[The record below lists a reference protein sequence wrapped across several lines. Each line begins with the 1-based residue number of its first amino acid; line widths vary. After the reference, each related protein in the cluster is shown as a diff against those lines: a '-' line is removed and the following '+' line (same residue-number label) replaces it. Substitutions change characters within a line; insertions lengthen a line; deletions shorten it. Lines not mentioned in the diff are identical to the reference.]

1 MLPKT
6 ATARNMFAIVA
17 AGVATTV
24 ATAGVLLWLS
34 YRAVEERSISEMMN
48 AAEASAGKVETYFA
62 KVKALSWNMR
72 STLYAVK
79 ATGTPSRE
87 TMNSIFDRLMAD
99 NPYALGVSTGWE
111 ANAFDG
117 KDEEYRNKPG
127 HDATGRYIPY
137 FVRNDGKVGMEAL
150 VDYDK
155 PGPGDYY
162 QVPKA
167 TGKDFLTEP
176 YSYVIGGKNVLM
188 TSFMVP
194 LLFDGEFKGETGVD
208 IALDSLAADM
218 ARLKPLGEGYVALLS
233 QGGSI
238 ISHPDQA
245 ALGKTLGDSGLDA
258 EVWKALLANPE
269 KAMEIKDVGGVSSI
283 AVAVPVPLVPG
294 TTWFTVVSV
303 PKSVLFS
310 HLSALALTSTVV
322 IAIAA
327 GLMVAIGWLLAA
339 RFRKRLDKVI
349 VATSEIAAGR
359 TDVDLSES
367 GRQDEIGEMARS
379 LAVLRDATLAKIRL
393 EGEAEQNRAL
403 SEDERRQRA
412 EEAAE
417 RERQTRMAVE
427 ALAEGLQKL
436 ADGDMTHRIEQAF
449 AGSLDQV
456 RHDFNISVEKLQSAL
471 RSVGSNANAIQAGSA
486 EIRTASDDLAKR
498 TEQQAASVEETAA
511 ALEEITTSLKDATR
525 RAEDAGHLVERTR
538 ASAEK
543 SGDVVRRAVGA
554 MSGIEASSREIS
566 NIIGV
571 IDEIAFQTNLLA
583 LNAGVE
589 AARAGEAGKGFAV
602 VAQEVREL
610 AQRSANAAK
619 EIKALITKS
628 GEQVNLGVALV
639 GETGSALSEIVDQVQ
654 EIDQN
659 VAAIVRSA
667 REQSTGL
674 NEISSA
680 VNSIDQGTQKN
691 AAMVEE
697 QTAAS
702 HALATEASALN
713 TLLAQFRLGMG
724 ATDARPAVASSAEH
738 RPVASGARALGS
750 KLARAF
756 GGGVQPAAAG
766 VAAQDWEEF

>member
-6 ATARNMFAIVA
+6 ATARNMLAIVA

-24 ATAGVLLWLS
+24 ATAGVLVWLS
-34 YRAVEERSISEMMN
+34 YRAVEERSISEMVN

-62 KVKALSWNMR
+62 QVKALSWNMR
-72 STLYAVK
+72 STLYAMK
-79 ATGTPSRE
+79 ATGAPSRE
-87 TMNSIFDRLMAD
+87 TMNLVFERLMAD
-99 NPYALGVSTGWE
+99 NAFALGVSTGWE
-111 ANAFDG
+111 PNAFDG
-117 KDEEYRNKPG
+117 KDDAYKGKPG
-127 HDATGRYIPY
+127 HDATGRYVPY
-137 FVRNDGKVGMEAL
+137 FARSEGKVGLEAL

-155 PGPGDYY
+155 PGAGDYY

-176 YSYVIGGKNVLM
+176 YSYAVGGKNVLM

-194 LLFDGEFKGETGVD
+194 LLFDGKFLGETGVD
-208 IALDSLAADM
+208 IALDALAGDVM
-218 ARLKPLGEGYVALLS
+218 QLKPLGAGYVALLS
-233 QGGSI
+233 QNGGI
-238 ISHPDQA
+238 VSHPDA
-245 ALGKTLGDSGLDA
+245 TLLGKSLADSGLDTGA
-258 EVWKALLANPE
+258 WQDLIANPRAV
-269 KAMEIKDVGGVSSI
+269 KEITDPAGVALE
-283 AVAVPVPLVPG
+283 AVAVPIPLTPD
-294 TTWFTVVSV
+294 TTWFAVVVV
-303 PKSVLFS
+303 PKSVLFAS
-310 HLSALALTSTVV
+310 VSSLATTSIVV

-327 GLMVAIGWLLAA
+327 GFMAAIGWALAA
-339 RFRKRLDKVI
+339 RFRKRLAKVI
-349 VATSEIAAGR
+349 NATSAIATGR
-359 TDVDLSES
+359 MDADLSES
-367 GRQDEIGEMARS
+367 TRQDEIGEMARS
-379 LAVLRDATLAKIRL
+379 LAVLRDAALAKVRL
-393 EGEAEQNRAL
+393 EGEAEQSRAL
-403 SEDERRQRA
+403 SEEERRQRA

-417 RERQTRMAVE
+417 RERQTRVAVE
-427 ALAEGLQKL
+427 ALADGLQKL
-436 ADGDMTHRIEQAF
+436 ADGDMTYRIEKSF

-456 RHDFNISVEKLQSAL
+456 RHDFNASVEKLQAVL
-471 RSVGSNANAIQAGSA
+471 RSVGGNANAIQAGSA
-486 EIRTASDDLAKR
+486 EIRTASNDLAQR

-511 ALEEITTSLKDATR
+511 ALEQITTSLKDATK
-525 RAEDAGHLVERTR
+525 RAEDAGQLVERTR
-538 ASAEK
+538 IGAEK

-554 MSGIEASSREIS
+554 MSGIETSSREIS

-639 GETGSALSEIVDQVQ
+639 GETGSALAQIVNQVQ
-654 EIDQN
+654 EIDEN

-674 NEISSA
+674 HEINAA

-702 HALATEASALN
+702 HALASEAAALN
-713 TLLAQFRLGMG
+713 ELVAQFRLGTG
-724 ATDARPAVASSAEH
+724 GGIAARPTIASAGEH
-738 RPVASGARALGS
+738 RPVASGARALGN
-750 KLARAF
+750 KLVAAM
-756 GGGVQPAAAG
+756 GGGQA
-766 VAAQDWEEF
+766 AAQDWEEF

>member
-34 YRAVEERSISEMMN
+34 YNAVQERSVSEMVN
-48 AAEASAGKVETYFA
+48 AAEASAGEVETTFA
-62 KVKALSWNMR
+62 GVKALSWNMR
-72 STLYAVK
+72 SVLFAMKQDEV
-79 ATGTPSRE
+79 PSRE
-87 TMNSIFDRLMAD
+87 KFDAMMSRLLTE
-99 NPYALGVSTGWE
+99 NPIAVGVYTAWE
-111 ANAFDG
+111 PNAFDG
-117 KDEEYRNKPG
+117 KDADYIGKPG
-127 HDATGRYIPY
+127 HDATGRYVPY
-137 FVRNDGKVGMEAL
+137 TIRANGGTTIEAL

-162 QVPKA
+162 QVPKN
-167 TGKDFLTEP
+167 TGKDFLAEP
-176 YSYVIGGKNVLM
+176 YLYSVGGKETML
-188 TSFMVP
+188 TSFVVP
-194 LLFDGEFKGETGVD
+194 LMFDGAFKGMAGTD
-208 IALDSLAADM
+208 IALDALAADI
-218 ARLKPLGEGYVALLS
+218 AKLKPLGEGYVALFS
-233 QGGSI
+233 GGGSVV
-238 ISHPDQA
+238 SHPDKA
-245 ALGKTLGDSGLDA
+245 ALGKALKDSGLDA
-258 EVWKALLANPE
+258 TAWQQLLDNPGKAFEMTDASGIA
-269 KAMEIKDVGGVSSI
+269 AM
-283 AVAVPVPLVPG
+283 AVAVPVNITAG
-294 TTWFTVVSV
+294 SAWFAVVSV
-303 PKSVLFS
+303 PKSVLFAS
-310 HLSALALTSTVV
+310 LTTLAITSIIV
-322 IAIAA
+322 IAIAT
-327 GLMVAIGWLLAA
+327 GLMIVVGWLLAT
-339 RFRKRLDKVI
+339 RFRKRLATVI
-349 VATSEIAAGR
+349 SATSEIASGC

-367 GRQDEIGEMARS
+367 ERRDEIGEMARS

-393 EGEAEQNRAL
+393 EGEAELNRAQ

-412 EEAAE
+412 EQAAE
-417 RERQTRMAVE
+417 QERQTRLAVE
-427 ALAEGLQKL
+427 ALADGLQKM
-436 ADGDMTHRIEQAF
+436 ADGDMTHRIDNAF

-456 RHDFNISVEKLQSAL
+456 RHDFNASVEKLQSAL
-471 RSVGSNANAIQAGSA
+471 RSVGGNANAIQAGSA
-486 EIRTASDDLAKR
+486 EIRSASDDLAKR

-525 RAEDAGHLVERTR
+525 RAEDAGQLVERTR
-538 ASAEK
+538 AGAEK
-543 SGDVVRRAVGA
+543 SGEVVRRAVSA
-554 MSGIEASSREIS
+554 MSGIENSSREIS

-628 GEQVNLGVALV
+628 GEQVHLGVALV

-654 EIDQN
+654 EIDIN

-674 NEISSA
+674 NEISAA

-702 HALATEASALN
+702 HALASEATALDA
-713 TLLAQFRLGMG
+713 LIAQFRLGMEG
-724 ATDARPAVASSAEH
+724 AVSRPVSASSVEH
-738 RPVASGARALGS
+738 RPVTSGARALGN
-750 KLARAF
+750 KLTRAF
-756 GGGVQPAAAG
+756 GGGQAAASA
-766 VAAQDWEEF
+766 AAQDWEEF

>member
-34 YRAVEERSISEMMN
+34 YRAVEERSISEMVN

-62 KVKALSWNMR
+62 QVKALSWNMR
-72 STLYAVK
+72 STLYAMK
-79 ATGTPSRE
+79 ASGAPSRE
-87 TMNSIFDRLMAD
+87 TMNGVFDRLMAD
-99 NPYALGVSTGWE
+99 NPFALGVSTGWE
-111 ANAFDG
+111 PNAFDG
-117 KDEEYRNKPG
+117 KDEEYKNQPG

-137 FVRNDGKVGMEAL
+137 FVRSEGKVGMEAL

-155 PGPGDYY
+155 PGAGDYY

-194 LLFDGEFKGETGVD
+194 LLFDGKFEGETGVD
-208 IALDSLAADM
+208 IALDALAADM
-218 ARLKPLGEGYVALLS
+218 AQLKPLGEGYVALLS

-245 ALGKTLGDSGLDA
+245 ALGKALADSGLDVA
-258 EVWKALLANPE
+258 AWQSMIDNPE
-269 KAMEIKDVGGVSSI
+269 KAMEITDANGVASI

-294 TTWFTVVSV
+294 TTWYTVASV
-303 PKSVLFS
+303 PKSVLFAS
-310 HLSALALTSTVV
+310 LSTLAVTSIIV
-322 IAIAA
+322 IAVAA
-327 GLMVAIGWLLAA
+327 GLMISIGWLLAA

-349 VATSEIAAGR
+349 AATSEIARGR

-367 GRQDEIGEMARS
+367 ERQDEIGEMARS
-379 LAVLRDATLAKIRL
+379 LAVLRDATLAKVRL

-403 SEDERRQRA
+403 SEEERRQRG

-417 RERQTRMAVE
+417 RERQTRIAVE

-436 ADGDMTHRIEQAF
+436 ADGDMTHRIHDAF
-449 AGSLDQV
+449 SGSLDEV
-456 RHDFNISVEKLQSAL
+456 RHDFNASVEKLQSAL

-486 EIRTASDDLAKR
+486 EIRAASDDLAKR

-511 ALEEITTSLKDATR
+511 ALEEITTSLKDATK
-525 RAEDAGHLVERTR
+525 RAEDAGQLVERTR
-538 ASAEK
+538 IGAEK
-543 SGDVVRRAVGA
+543 SGEVVRRAVDA
-554 MSGIEASSREIS
+554 MSGIENSSREIS

-628 GEQVNLGVALV
+628 SGQVHLGVELV
-639 GETGSALSEIVDQVQ
+639 GQTGSALTEIVDQVQ

-674 NEISSA
+674 NEISAA

-702 HALATEASALN
+702 HALATEAAALN
-713 TLLAQFRLGMG
+713 TLIAQFRLGAG
-724 ATDARPAVASSAEH
+724 ATASRPVAAASGEH
-738 RPVASGARALGS
+738 RPAASGARALGN

-756 GGGVQPAAAG
+756 GGGQAVTTAA
-766 VAAQDWEEF
+766 AAQDWEEF